1 MKCPDGIYPVAPEGA
16 AVHQAFCSDGREY
29 MANGCLN
36 SWTRGINNG
45 KMCWRMFP
53 QGGPNHKAIVAKRSE
68 NRKVPASASMKEVD
82 QTYVDYEH
90 AARTCKEHGAG
101 FFNNNGTDI
110 GDIMALGPWR
120 LGLAEV
126 FKKGL
131 RAVWVGKVGS
141 IERGVL
147 LADAT
152 IVEAPANFRTSVV
165 CKMPPTQAEMRLDV
179 QSCVSGSASSM
190 YSCKNVRQKTPED
203 SEEAEALNNATKK
216 LRAAVAGGRSFG
228 LAFNQSDPIRLNRM
242 HIQTLPHRGEDESH
256 NLRLSFVDAVNNNA
270 SSVNVHFS
278 AGRDTEQILEF
289 PAVSATQVQVTAL
302 GKSTP
307 PQIKKVSF
315 VAAVPIPGLI
325 IAKCESSNGASDN
338 GCQRLYD
345 GLSTIW
351 RPKAEGRAW
360 VKFYFEFAETVDRMM
375 FRHDRTRSAETAM
388 LARSSTASASS
399 DAWEE
404 SNSVVG
410 SSLGLTVSYDDGKAH
425 NLYVQPD
432 MLGGERDG
440 EGFVAKP
447 ITLVIPQKV
456 TKSVKVVVH
465 QSDQL
470 LLSEVKFWN
479 AELLSKLLSGGKP
492 QKLVVRAQHTVRKGT
507 KRANRSRSRFLSHG
521 GKRSR
526 SKSLQ
531 LAQEMDLVQ
540 GGYCDPACIWNG
552 IKEAALTIAMNLCL
566 AGLTIAQGFLALA
579 KAIVD
584 GIAAVI
590 IYALEALIK
599 MLGPHFFEIMNL
611 MIGGSFDAMQGGKI
625 ALDFDI
631 DMWLFNIRIKW
642 GFHVVFT
649 FMDIIKALF
658 GHAKKKIPT
667 RL

>member
-1 MKCPDGIYPVAPEGA
+1 
-16 AVHQAFCSDGREY
+16 
-29 MANGCLN
+29 
-36 SWTRGINNG
+36 
-45 KMCWRMFP
+45 
-53 QGGPNHKAIVAKRSE
+53 
-68 NRKVPASASMKEVD
+68 
-82 QTYVDYEH
+82 
-90 AARTCKEHGAG
+90 
-101 FFNNNGTDI
+101 
-110 GDIMALGPWR
+110 
-120 LGLAEV
+120 
-126 FKKGL
+126 
-131 RAVWVGKVGS
+131 
-141 IERGVL
+141 
-147 LADAT
+147 
-152 IVEAPANFRTSVV
+152 
-165 CKMPPTQAEMRLDV
+165 
-179 QSCVSGSASSM
+179 
-190 YSCKNVRQKTPED
+190 
-203 SEEAEALNNATKK
+203 
-216 LRAAVAGGRSFG
+216 
-228 LAFNQSDPIRLNRM
+228 
-242 HIQTLPHRGEDESH
+242 
-256 NLRLSFVDAVNNNA
+256 
-270 SSVNVHFS
+270 
-278 AGRDTEQILEF
+278 
-289 PAVSATQVQVTAL
+289 
-302 GKSTP
+302 
-307 PQIKKVSF
+307 
-315 VAAVPIPGLI
+315 
-325 IAKCESSNGASDN
+325 
-338 GCQRLYD
+338 LYD

-492 QKLVVRAQHTVRKGT
+492 QKLVARAQHTVRKGT

-540 GGYCDPACIWNG
+540 VGYCDPACIWNG